1 MVKNDQMIKDF
12 VNAITYEVND
22 RRSQI
27 EQNSQHDVNEQLEA
41 AESKILK
48 EVYTIVERKSADIR
62 AQIGRELSA
71 QMNELRRSLLERRQE
86 LADEVFKT
94 VEEKIISFTQSSE
107 YEQFIIKTAKKA
119 VSALDGE
126 STVFLRE
133 QDMKYAA
140 AVTTALSCTVLPS
153 NSIVLGG
160 VMARSGNLI
169 ADDTLD
175 ARFAEEKAAFRENYK
190 IEIW

>member
-27 EQNSQHDVNEQLEA
+27 EQNSQHDVNEQLKA

-48 EVYTIVERKSADIR
+48 EVYTIVERKSAEIR
-62 AQIGRELSA
+62 AQMGRELSA
-71 QMNELRRSLLERRQE
+71 QMNELRRSLLKRRQE
-86 LADEVFKT
+86 LADGVFKA

-126 STVFLRE
+126 CTVFLRE

-140 AVTTALSCTVLPS
+140 AVTAALSCAVLPS
-153 NSIVLGG
+153 NSILLGG

>member
-27 EQNSQHDVNEQLEA
+27 EQNSQHDVNEQLKA

-48 EVYTIVERKSADIR
+48 EVYTIVERKSAEIR
-62 AQIGRELSA
+62 AQMGRELSA
-71 QMNELRRSLLERRQE
+71 QMNELRRSLLQRRQE
-86 LADEVFKT
+86 LADGVFKA

-119 VSALDGE
+119 VAALDGE
-126 STVFLRE
+126 CTVFLRE

-140 AVTTALSCTVLPS
+140 AVTAAVSCAVVPS
-153 NSIVLGG
+153 NSIVFGG
-160 VMARSGNLI
+160 VMVRSGNLI